1 MGYLTP
7 PLCPAI
13 IKSCLAA
20 AQLLYAVTICHLL
33 TQGTH
38 IHMILVVKNPDHVP
52 SFIRHFKPESAHML
66 NRILSRSKRT
76 IWCDGNDIP
85 TVLTLRRALVAIAYL
100 YANQVKDNLESTIE
114 NYPGF
119 STSKSISLPC
129 TKSFGNRTSCCARN
143 APTSTKVSSCVSS
156 RGPPPTGPGAPERR
170 MRAALSTGPTR
181 ERTPAEAARRH
192 VSGML
197 RHFNQAGAAEVGA
210 PA

>member
-1 MGYLTP
+1 
-7 PLCPAI
+7 
-13 IKSCLAA
+13 
-20 AQLLYAVTICHLL
+20 
-33 TQGTH
+33 
-38 IHMILVVKNPDHVP
+38 
-52 SFIRHFKPESAHML
+52 ML

-76 IWCDGNDIP
+76 IWCDGDDIP

-170 MRAALSTGPTR
+170 MRTALSTGPPESASRQKRRVDMSPASCCTSTR
-181 ERTPAEAARRH
+181 RVP
-192 VSGML
+192 L
-197 RHFNQAGAAEVGA
+197 RSELLLKSSCASFPPSSYSYLEYTVQSRMIVR
-210 PA
+210 